1 VKLGLNEADTLKSS
15 SLLIYSHSENVI
27 YTQCDRYH
35 AVLIKAVIKISSKLK
50 GVNEMLL
57 IIMNVWKL
65 IMKFKSNA
73 KMLKGT

>member
-15 SLLIYSHSENVI
+15 SILIYSHSEKSI
-27 YTQCDRYH
+27 YTQCDRH
-35 AVLIKAVIKISSKLK
+35 DAVLIKAVIKIRSKLK

-65 IMKFKSNA
+65 IMKFNSNA